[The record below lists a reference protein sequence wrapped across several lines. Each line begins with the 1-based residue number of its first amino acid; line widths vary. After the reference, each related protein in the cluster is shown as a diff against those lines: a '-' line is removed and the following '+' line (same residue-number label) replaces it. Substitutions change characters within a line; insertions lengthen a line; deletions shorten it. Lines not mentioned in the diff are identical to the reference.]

1 MLQHI
6 KAQARS
12 IISPRHRWL
21 PALMMAILAAP
32 LSRAAEQPIV
42 AAAESAAAMSP
53 AVLEETLR
61 LYVDTQTVG
70 LPGRVEIQVD
80 SVAGRPPL
88 APCAAVEPFIPPGTR
103 LWGRST
109 LGMRCREG
117 ARWSV
122 LMPVQVRIYGP
133 GLRSA
138 RPLFAGRALDAGDF
152 EVVDMELTREAPGIL
167 TSLDEVSDQVMARGL
182 PAGSSLR
189 REQFRPRPVASAG
202 DQVRLVYVG
211 AGFSVASSGKV
222 LHAVAEGQAARV
234 QVESGRVLSGIAKA
248 GRTVEVRF

>member
-1 MLQHI
+1 MLQDIEPHGHS
-6 KAQARS
+6 S
-12 IISPRHRWL
+12 ISSRHRWA
-21 PALMMAILAAP
+21 PALLLAILAAP
-32 LSRAAEQPIV
+32 PSLAAELPV
-42 AAAESAAAMSP
+42 AVAPESAPVMSP
-53 AVLEETLR
+53 AALEETLR
-61 LYVDTQTVG
+61 LYIDTQTAG
-70 LPGRVEIQVD
+70 LPGRVEIQID

-88 APCAAVEPFIPPGTR
+88 APCASVEPFIPPGSR
-103 LWGRST
+103 LWGRAT
-109 LGMRCREG
+109 LSMRCREG
-117 ARWSV
+117 ARWTV

-138 RPLFAGRALDAGDF
+138 RLLLAGRPLDAGDF

-167 TSLDEVSDQVMARGL
+167 TSLDEVSDQVLARAL

-189 REQFRPRPVASAG
+189 REHFRPRPVASAG
-202 DQVRLVYVG
+202 DQVKLVYVG

-222 LHAVAEGQAARV
+222 LHAVAEGQTARV